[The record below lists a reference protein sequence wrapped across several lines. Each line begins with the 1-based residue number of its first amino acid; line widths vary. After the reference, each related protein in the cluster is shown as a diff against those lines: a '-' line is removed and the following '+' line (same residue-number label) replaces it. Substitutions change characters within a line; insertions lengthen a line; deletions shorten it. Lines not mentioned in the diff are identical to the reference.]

1 MIRGDGGL
9 VSSTVHLLSRKII
22 TNHQQHRVNTLPN
35 VSITGGKPGKIH
47 SSDQTCP
54 RVNLQGH
61 LASSSL
67 RLQEFDAPKNDNFE
81 KPNFEYSLLA
91 LSTFSMNRRYYS
103 QIYFPVSSML
113 LLLTLLV
120 LFVHDLEPLP
130 RVVDQVL
137 DGAVEGQRAARVVQ
151 AHHEVCK
158 CDV

>member
-1 MIRGDGGL
+1 MIRGDRGTYFL
-9 VSSTVHLLSRKII
+9 NSLLSRKII

-35 VSITGGKPGKIH
+35 VSITGGKPGKFH

-91 LSTFSMNRRYYS
+91 LSTFSMNRRRYS
-103 QIYFPVSSML
+103 QISFPVSSML
-113 LLLTLLV
+113 LLLMLLLV
-120 LFVHDLEPLP
+120 LLLQDLEPLP

-151 AHHEVCK
+151 AHHKVCK
-158 CDV
+158 